1 MFGSFFPSLGRSSR
15 QSLPGLRSRRRY
27 EIKKPTYQALA
38 APGGRWTMSGAANYN
53 RAGQHDPKSAYIFVR
68 QLCGNKKGG
77 STMRP
82 SLAKRILLFFGVL
95 LMAVPASA
103 ATCESLTNLKLPDTK
118 ITSAEV
124 EAAGAFTPP
133 APGGNAAAASQFS
146 TLPAFCRVTVTLTP
160 SSDSDIKVEVW
171 LPVSGWN
178 GKFQAVGNGG
188 WAGTISYPALAL
200 AVKGGYATASTD
212 TGHTG
217 GGAAFAL
224 GHPEKLTDHA
234 YRAVHDMTVQSKA
247 IINAFYANSPTL
259 SFWNGCSL
267 GGRQG
272 ITEAMLYPADFDAIV
287 SGASALNAMLLH
299 GSRVAINHYAHRSA
313 DSYIPPEKYPMI
325 HAAVLQACD
334 AMDGVKDGVIENP
347 SRCHFNPAVLAC
359 KGADAA
365 DCLTPAQVETA
376 RAIYSPVKNPK
387 SGEEIRPALLQP
399 GSELNW
405 ATLNG
410 PEPLSYTQELY
421 KYVILKDP
429 NWNWH
434 RFNPA
439 GDIDRALQTEDGQ
452 LNFTDANL
460 SPFFKHGGKLLMYHG
475 WSDQQVTPLGSVDYF
490 NEVVAKTDAGVVGKS
505 IELYMV
511 PGMYHCQG
519 GPGTDGFDKMAAME
533 SWIATGA

>member
-1 MFGSFFPSLGRSSR
+1 
-15 QSLPGLRSRRRY
+15 
-27 EIKKPTYQALA
+27 
-38 APGGRWTMSGAANYN
+38 
-53 RAGQHDPKSAYIFVR
+53 
-68 QLCGNKKGG
+68 
-77 STMRP
+77 MRP

-95 LMAVPASA
+95 LVAVPASA

-234 YRAVHDMTVQSKA
+234 YRAVHDMTVQSKD

-325 HAAVLQACD
+325 HSAVLQACD
-334 AMDGVKDGVIENP
+334 ALDGVKDGVIEDP
-347 SRCHFNPAVLAC
+347 RQCHFDPQVLAC
-359 KGADAA
+359 KGDDAPT
-365 DCLTPAQVETA
+365 CLTAAQVETA
-376 RAIYSPVKNPK
+376 RALYAPITNPK
-387 SGEEIRPALLQP
+387 TGAVVFFALLQP
-399 GSELNW
+399 GSELSWNVL
-405 ATLNG
+405 AG
-410 PEPLSYTQELY
+410 PQPLGLSTDAF
-421 KYVILKDP
+421 KYVIFKDP
-429 NWNWH
+429 NWDW
-434 RFNPA
+434 RSFDA
-439 GDIDRALQTEDGQ
+439 ATDIDLGVKEDNGL
-452 LNFTDANL
+452 LNRTDPNL
-460 SPFFKHGGKLLMYHG
+460 KPFFAHGGKLLMYHG
-475 WSDQQVTPLGSVDYF
+475 WADPQVTPLNSVNYYND
-490 NEVVAKTDAGVVGKS
+490 VLHTVGKDAAGKS
-505 IELYMV
+505 IALYMV
-511 PGMYHCQG
+511 PGMSHCQG
-519 GPGTDGFDKMAAME
+519 GPGTDNFDKMAAIE
-533 SWIATGA
+533 QWVAKGAAPDKIVASHLTNGTVDRTRPLCPYPQVAVYNGTGSTDDAANFACKAR